1 MEGFFIY
8 LLRSERH
15 GSSRK
20 RKKIVTLTEVKP
32 TQDGY
37 RWVAITAMLLA
48 IGIILHTV
56 SPNVGGVTPNWTI
69 AMYSIVI
76 NLTNPSLPQALG
88 IGFISGMTLVPSSK
102 SAFPLGNLASE
113 VCGAVVCCLL
123 VKAMLAVKLEKWRLR
138 PFIAGLVAT
147 MVSGGVFTF
156 ILKIVLGLPF
166 SVWLY
171 AMLPV
176 VAVIGV
182 LNGSITFLLYG
193 PVRRLFFVQEE
204 DN

>member
-1 MEGFFIY
+1 
-8 LLRSERH
+8 
-15 GSSRK
+15 
-20 RKKIVTLTEVKP
+20 
-32 TQDGY
+32 
-37 RWVAITAMLLA
+37 
-48 IGIILHTV
+48 
-56 SPNVGGVTPNWTI
+56 
-69 AMYSIVI
+69 MYSIVI

-171 AMLPV
+171 AMLPQRM
-176 VAVIGV
+176 AVCHAACGGG
-182 LNGSITFLLYG
+182 NW
-193 PVRRLFFVQEE
+193 RA
-204 DN
+204 